1 MNLKNQ
7 KKLKFSV
14 IIPTRNRQHVLAKCL
29 HSFTALD
36 YPGDAW
42 ELILVNDGGAKT
54 FSPITQKLAEKL
66 PLRLVEIVH
75 SGPAAARNT
84 GARLA
89 GGEYLAFTDDDC
101 CVEPDWLHQFEKG
114 FNNRHQDA
122 LGGKSL
128 NPYPT
133 SSIAKAWHSL
143 IDFLYEYKKDRYNNA
158 LLLVSNNVAYRR
170 PVFEAL
176 GGFNE
181 IFPFA
186 GGEDT
191 ELSCRLVNS
200 GYRQCYYPSAKIFHY
215 HQKTSLWG
223 YICQQFRYGRGSA
236 YIHKINSQTQAE
248 PSIQHRLRDWFA
260 FETSL
265 LKYLWRIRAPF
276 SIWMLIGISQVI
288 AYPSGVF
295 YQVVLRRFN
304 QSS

>member
-1 MNLKNQ
+1 MQNQ
-7 KKLKFSV
+7 NKLKFSV

-36 YPGDAW
+36 YPEDAW
-42 ELILVNDGGAKT
+42 ELILVNDGGAET
-54 FSPITQKLAEKL
+54 FSAITHKLSEKL
-66 PLRLVEIVH
+66 PLRLVEIAH
-75 SGPAAARNT
+75 SGPATARNT
-84 GARLA
+84 GARLS
-89 GGEYLAFTDDDC
+89 GGDYLAFTDDDC
-101 CVEPDWLHQFEKG
+101 CVEPDWLQQFEKG
-114 FNNRHQDA
+114 FNDHQQDA

-133 SSIAKAWHSL
+133 SSIAKAWHYL
-143 IDFLYEYKKDRYNNA
+143 IDFLYEYKKDSYNNA

-200 GYRQCYYPSAKIFHY
+200 GYRQCYYPDAKIFHY
-215 HQKTSLWG
+215 HQKTSLRG
-223 YICQQFRYGRGSA
+223 YICQQFRYGRGSSCLP
-236 YIHKINSQTQAE
+236 KINRQNQAAS
-248 PSIQHRLRDWFA
+248 SIQHRLRDWFA
-260 FETSL
+260 FEMAL
-265 LKYLWRIRAPF
+265 AKYLWRIRASF
-276 SIWMLIGISQVI
+276 SIWLLICISQVI
-288 AYPSGVF
+288 AYPGGVF
-295 YQVVLRRFN
+295 YQAVRRRFN